1 MRMIVL
7 AAMLAIAGCATS
19 PEGKLKQGYDTS
31 SRVVNTAV
39 ILLDRDVITPEDG
52 ERVLQAGIVSKSALD
67 AGKDAL
73 IRCRAA
79 DPNDKCDGAANNIDL
94 GAGMLLQLEEFL
106 ERAEQ

>member
-1 MRMIVL
+1 MRLIL
-7 AAMLAIAGCATS
+7 IPLLFLFACGTT
-19 PEGKLKQGYDTS
+19 PEARLKQGYDTS